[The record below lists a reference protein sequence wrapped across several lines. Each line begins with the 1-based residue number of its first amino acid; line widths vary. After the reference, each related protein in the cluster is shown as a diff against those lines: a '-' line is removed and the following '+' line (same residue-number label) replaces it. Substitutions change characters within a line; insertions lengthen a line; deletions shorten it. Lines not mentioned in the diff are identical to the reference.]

1 MKRMK
6 RALRDSI
13 ILIISVP
20 TIVSAYILALFRG
33 KKNAIA
39 LIGPRITSAA
49 KSSLRYWVPDIR
61 DSSQFDVFRNS
72 MRSNIRRW
80 KLLYDV
86 IVIEDTPDTFK
97 INVTNC
103 PFCEVFSLVGLKEM
117 NPYFCQGD
125 WEKAKDNKEKW
136 TFERTRT
143 IEAGAD
149 FCDHTY
155 RRMASDK
162 Q

>member
-1 MKRMK
+1 MK
-6 RALRDSI
+6 RALRNST
-13 ILIISVP
+13 ILLMSVP
-20 TIVSAYILALFRG
+20 IIGAVYILALFRG

-39 LIGPRITSAA
+39 LTGPRITRAA

-61 DSSQFDVFRNS
+61 DSSQFDVFRTS
-72 MRSNIRRW
+72 MARNLRRW
-80 KLLYDV
+80 KPLYDV
-86 IVIEDTPDTFK
+86 TVVEDTPDTFK
-97 INVTNC
+97 INVANC
-103 PFCEVFSLVGLKEM
+103 PFCEVFSLVGLSEM

-143 IEAGAD
+143 IEAGAG

-155 RRMASDK
+155 RRIASDK